1 MGNSRTYI
9 RYLKPEAFPEDE
21 FAVHEGPETPPRFDL
36 PVSLEDRGITSQPTD
51 SPSEANRQWYQQLI
65 WSKAT
70 MAKNSIAAKLRSILR
85 LTEAETLENC
95 HTVYT
100 MAQCRG
106 CAKVNKFP
114 NRCDNKHC
122 PECQP
127 RLAHD
132 REQAVEF
139 WVDRVGQPKLVT
151 LTAKNS
157 RDLTRGHVDEF
168 MKWFGNLRRRKFASN
183 WLGGFWSIEVTK
195 EAHDW
200 HLHLHALV
208 NARWIDQAELSN
220 VWREITNGLGYI
232 VDVRDARKDDYRR
245 KVKKYA
251 VKGSQLAAW
260 TPEEIATFI
269 DAFDGKRCFGVF
281 GSLYKQRAE
290 FGEFWKTIR
299 KSKPVCDCGCC
310 EVWYF
315 TEAQFLERDLQPERS
330 SDPIPP
336 PSNFAHPEFP
346 ALRAEAP
353 FPK

>member
-1 MGNSRTYI
+1 MNLI
-9 RYLKPEAFPEDE
+9 EEMQIE
-21 FAVHEGPETPPRFDL
+21 EGPEIPPRFDS
-36 PVSLEDRGITSQPTD
+36 PVSLEDRGVTQQPTD
-51 SPSEANRQWYQQLI
+51 SPSEANREWYQQLI

-70 MAKNSIAAKLRSILR
+70 IAKNSIAAKLRSINR
-85 LTEAETLENC
+85 LDEADTLEKC

-100 MAQCRG
+100 VCQCRG
-106 CAKVNKFP
+106 CGRVNKFP

-127 RLAHD
+127 RLAND
-132 REQAVEF
+132 REKAVSF

-151 LTAKNS
+151 LTVRNTA
-157 RDLTRGHVDEF
+157 DLTRGHVDEF

-195 EAHDW
+195 EANNW

-208 NARWIDQAELSN
+208 NARWIDQAELSKT
-220 VWREITNGLGYI
+220 WREVTNGLGYI
-232 VDVRDARKDDYRR
+232 VDVRDARRDDYRR

-260 TPEEIATFI
+260 TPTEIGTFI

-281 GSLYKQRAE
+281 GSLFKQRAE
-290 FGEFWKTIR
+290 FAEFWKSVR
-299 KSKPVCDCGCC
+299 KSKPVCECGCC

-315 TEAQFLERDLQPERS
+315 TESEFLEKDLRPNATYE
-330 SDPIPP
+330 PIPP
-336 PSNFAHPEFP
+336 PSKFAHPEFASLVTP
-346 ALRAEAP
+346 S

>member
-1 MGNSRTYI
+1 MNLI
-9 RYLKPEAFPEDE
+9 EELLLE
-21 FAVHEGPETPPRFDL
+21 EGPENPPRFDL
-36 PVSLEDRGITSQPTD
+36 PVSLEDRGVTSQTEG
-51 SPSEANRQWYQQLI
+51 SPSAASRQWYQQLI

-70 MAKNSIAAKLRSILR
+70 TCKNSIAAKLRSIGR
-85 LTEAETLENC
+85 KAEAEILELC

-100 MAQCRG
+100 VAQCRG
-106 CAKVNKFP
+106 CSRINKFP

-132 REQAVEF
+132 REKAVEF

-157 RDLTRGHVDEF
+157 RDLTRGHVNEF

-195 EAHDW
+195 EANDW

-232 VDVRDARKDDYRR
+232 VDVRDARHDDYRR

-260 TPEEIATFI
+260 SPTEIATFI

-290 FGEFWKTIR
+290 FGVWWKQIR
-299 KSKPVCDCGCC
+299 KSKPVCECGCC
-310 EVWYF
+310 EVYYF
-315 TEAQFLERDLQPERS
+315 TESQFLERDLQPTPQTHS
-330 SDPIPP
+330 LPP
-336 PSNFAHPEFP
+336 PQPFNHPEFGFSTP
-346 ALRAEAP
+346 TRP
-353 FPK
+353 PR